1 MIFMSKKDIHLKNTN
16 EDGMTAEITLD
27 DLDKTKVNFGYSEDR
42 IKYVGKVNIKDLEE
56 EEKEE

>member
-1 MIFMSKKDIHLKNTN
+1 MSKKDIHLKNTN